1 MLTLLLF
8 YYSQMP
14 KAAAPKAPKEK
25 KEKKVKDPNA
35 PKGPLGSYM
44 LFSADQRPQI
54 KKDFPDLKI
63 TEVAKKMGELWKAVD
78 EKVREGSMN
87 DAPALTIPLTLHL
100 SSSSQT
106 KKKYED
112 LAAKDKERYQKE
124 MAKYKGE

>member
-1 MLTLLLF
+1 
-8 YYSQMP
+8 MP
-14 KAAAPKAPKEK
+14 KAAVSKAPKEK

-63 TEVAKKMGELWKAVD
+63 TEVAKKMGELWKQVD
-78 EKVREGSMN
+78 EKVRKGSMIH
-87 DAPALTIPLTLHL
+87 ALTPYPSDLPPLILLT
-100 SSSSQT
+100 QT